1 MKKRFCVCGTLDEFE
16 RKWDCNLKEMKM
28 KCRDLLLEEYCNKLF
43 SLMDS
48 SWMGISGRCIDIY
61 WLVKVQGHLDKV
73 EKEQ

>member
-1 MKKRFCVCGTLDEFE
+1 
-16 RKWDCNLKEMKM
+16 M
-28 KCRDLLLEEYCNKLF
+28 KCRGLLLEEYCNKLF

>member
-1 MKKRFCVCGTLDEFE
+1 MKKRFCVCGTLDKFE

-61 WLVKVQGHLDKV
+61 WLVKVKGHLDKV